1 VLLQELREQ
10 VVVVPEEGPAVVLVE
25 EAVAALGHF
34 LVVRLALE
42 LAISRDKMTVRR
54 APGTEDISVSSEGPR
69 VFSGAFF
76 VGIHGLENYFGLG
89 DYFALGLKA
98 FSRCS

>member
-1 VLLQELREQ
+1 M
-10 VVVVPEEGPAVVLVE
+10 VVPEEGPAVVLVE

-34 LVVRLALE
+34 LVVPLALE

>member
-1 VLLQELREQ
+1 VKAAEYSL
-10 VVVVPEEGPAVVLVE
+10 GP
-25 EAVAALGHF
+25 
-34 LVVRLALE
+34 
-42 LAISRDKMTVRR
+42 
-54 APGTEDISVSSEGPR
+54 
-69 VFSGAFF
+69 FF